1 MELRSSI
8 AFIGDSELLETIDS
22 LITEESLIDD
32 MVLSVDYIPELETND
47 TYVYRC
53 QADGDSWVNIY
64 DIKARL
70 DEKMDHEHRYDI
82 IYASTDGATYVD
94 VVSITGNFD
103 AYLDMDTDKI
113 QELCETY
120 GLEFYGS
127 DDDDEDY
134 YLDTDEDE
142 DDNYY

>member
-32 MVLSVDYIPELETND
+32 MVLSVDFIPELETDD

-94 VVSITGNFD
+94 VVSVTGNFD

>member
-32 MVLSVDYIPELETND
+32 MVLSVDFIPELETND

-94 VVSITGNFD
+94 VVSVTGNFD

>member
-103 AYLDMDTDKI
+103 AYLDTDTDKI